1 MNGNFLKRVPVT
13 LVALATSVSVFAA
26 SDTDSR
32 LKQLEQQMKQVRV
45 ETASGTYG
53 ARTASARPEVDG
65 AGAFFTIDALLW
77 KANVG
82 GTEYAYTDSSP
93 TAGYPLNGSMKDI
106 DFDWDWGV
114 RVGLGYNFEHDNWE
128 TNLVFT
134 YFGSS
139 ESSSAQAGIN
149 SSVIPLKG
157 VADLGFTAGTVGF
170 DYCSE
175 AKSQFKFL
183 YDNLDLDLARN
194 YFVSKNLSLR
204 PHFGLKNTWLNLEQ
218 KVSYVGGSLLTF
230 RNGATVAIK
239 DKSDLW
245 GLGPSAGV
253 NTKWY
258 LCSGVS
264 VFGDVAGS
272 LLWGY
277 FKVKHEETNS
287 VDPSNDFIAIR
298 ANMHRFVPTA
308 QIIIG
313 LSYDAYMNED
323 KQHVNLSLGWET
335 MYYWRANQMLQIE
348 DFATRKYSRVSED
361 VSMQGVTLHI
371 RFDF

>member
-26 SDTDSR
+26 SDTESR

-65 AGAFFTIDALLW
+65 AGVFFTIDALLW

-82 GTEYAYTDSSP
+82 GTEYAYTDNDPFAS
-93 TAGYPLNGSMKDI
+93 YPLQGSIQDI
-106 DFDWDWGV
+106 DFGWDWGV

-134 YFGSS
+134 YFSAGEGDHVTAGEGS
-139 ESSSAQAGIN
+139 AI
-149 SSVIPLKG
+149 VPLKG
-157 VADLGFTAGTVGF
+157 AADLGFARGIPGF
-170 DYCSE
+170 DRCTQAS
-175 AKSQFKFL
+175 SQFKFL
-183 YDNLDLDLARN
+183 YDNLDLDLARS

-204 PHFGLKNTWLNLEQ
+204 PHFGLKNTWLNLRQREQ
-218 KVSYVGGSLLTF
+218 YTGGLLTPETSF
-230 RNGATVAIK
+230 VVK
-239 DKSDLW
+239 DISDLW
-245 GLGPSAGV
+245 GIGPSAGV

-258 LCSGVS
+258 LCNGVS
-264 VFGDVAGS
+264 VFGDIGGS

-277 FKVKHEETNS
+277 FKVKHTATNS
-287 VDPSNDFIAIR
+287 NDLVTDVINIR

-308 QIIIG
+308 QIVIG
-313 LSYDAYMNED
+313 LSYDAYMNDD
-323 KQHVNLSLGWET
+323 KQHIGISLGWET

-348 DFATRKYSRVSED
+348 DFATRKYSRISED

-371 RFDF
+371 RLDF